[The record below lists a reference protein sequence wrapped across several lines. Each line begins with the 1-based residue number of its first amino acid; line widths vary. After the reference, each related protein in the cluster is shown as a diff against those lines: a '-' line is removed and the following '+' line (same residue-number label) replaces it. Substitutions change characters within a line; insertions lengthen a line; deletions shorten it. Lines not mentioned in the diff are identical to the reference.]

1 MDILNNIKTL
11 AADFAREEEGSQVV
25 EYGLIIALVS
35 IALALGLAKI
45 AGGTPFDTLAQRIA
59 TCLGTTGTCK

>member
-1 MDILNNIKTL
+1 MDIVNTMTTL
-11 AADFAREEEGSQVV
+11 AVGFVREEEGSQVV

-45 AGGTPFDTLAQRIA
+45 AGGDPFAALATRIA
-59 TCLGTTGTCK
+59 SCLSGTCT

>member
-1 MDILNNIKTL
+1 MDIVKTMTTL
-11 AADFAREEEGSQVV
+11 AVGFVREEEGSQVV

-45 AGGTPFDTLAQRIA
+45 AGASPFSALATRIA
-59 TCLGTTGTCK
+59 TCLGGTGTCT

>member
-1 MDILNNIKTL
+1 MTTL
-11 AADFAREEEGSQVV
+11 AVGFAREEDGSQVV

-45 AGGTPFDTLAQRIA
+45 AGSDPFAALATKISA
-59 TCLGTTGTCK
+59 CLGGTCS

>member
-1 MDILNNIKTL
+1 MDIVKTMTTL
-11 AADFAREEEGSQVV
+11 AVGFVREEEGSQVV

-45 AGGTPFDTLAQRIA
+45 AGGDPFSGLATRIA
-59 TCLGTTGTCK
+59 SCLSAGGTCT

>member
-1 MDILNNIKTL
+1 MDILTTMKTL

-35 IALALGLAKI
+35 IALAVGLSKI
-45 AGGTPFDTLAQRIA
+45 AGTSAFSALATKVG
-59 TCLGTTGTCK
+59 TCLSGTCS

>member
-1 MDILNNIKTL
+1 MDILNTMKTL

-45 AGGTPFDTLAQRIA
+45 AGGTPFDSLATRIA
-59 TCLGTTGTCK
+59 TCLSGTGTCK

>member
-1 MDILNNIKTL
+1 MDILNNMKTL

-45 AGGTPFDTLAQRIA
+45 AGGTPFSGLATRIA
-59 TCLGTTGTCK
+59 SCLSAGGTCT